1 MNHTQPVVDNIIQ
14 QITTNSRIKALLD
27 AQPFLG
33 RINYVPEVKGIIEK
47 LPYDLAAKLQNIISE
62 DKARQIDTGN
72 DFYDYYAI
80 LEITLERQ
88 QIVIQSGYDPYMAET
103 IWYVADEPEKALQA
117 LKAPFYPLRVEEKE
131 VKKIE
136 TVAAEFFAGLKI
148 AEPVDFILHLVNRPT
163 NILFGQLVQT
173 GRNTN
178 KFVFL
183 PENDYVHIQN
193 V

>member
-1 MNHTQPVVDNIIQ
+1 MNHTETAIGTIIQ
-14 QITTNSRIKALLD
+14 KIKTNSRIQGLLD
-27 AQPFLG
+27 SQPFLD

-62 DKARQIDTGN
+62 DKAGKVDAGN
-72 DFYDYYAI
+72 EFYDYYAI
-80 LEITLERQ
+80 LEITLEGQ

-103 IWYVADEPEKALQA
+103 IWYVADEPEKALQT
-117 LKAPFYPLRVEEKE
+117 LKTPFYPLRVKEKE

-136 TVAAEFFAGLKI
+136 IEAAEFVAGLKI
-148 AEPVDFILHLVNRPT
+148 EEPIDFTLHLVNRPT